1 MGEEE
6 KEATKSNRKAN
17 LKLYSE
23 YNKTLRSWF
32 VAFGIA
38 VPAIFI
44 TSKEA
49 KDFLLQSQDIKYII
63 LYFLAGVFFQV
74 LISFLNKYISWSAYH
89 RDECKLRD
97 KPCSERCEYFASHEN
112 KIWIDIALDIATFI
126 CFAVAIYKL
135 LTIPTIG

>member
-1 MGEEE
+1 MEDLE
-6 KEATKSNRKAN
+6 KHKANREAN

-49 KDFLLQSQDIKYII
+49 KEFLLKSPNIYFII
-63 LYFLAGVFFQV
+63 QLFLAGVFFQIF
-74 LISFLNKYISWSAYH
+74 ISFLNKYISWSAYH
-89 RDECKLRD
+89 REDCTLMHNDDCRPVYK
-97 KPCSERCEYFASHEN
+97 YFASHEN
-112 KIWIDIALDIATFI
+112 KIWIDLALDILTLF
-126 CFAVAIYKL
+126 CFALAIVEL
-135 LTIPTIG
+135 VNIG